1 MSLCLVVVPS
11 VSCSCSSIDVLHVVD
26 VIRGGSGCNSVHTS
40 TPSVTYTLHP
50 FILTHSHSQT
60 HSPTNTLDQILLD
73 RLEEGGVLRPV
84 INEDGLEDVPLSAS
98 EALRAQRSDADGSVK
113 STTAVPSMQGM
124 VLVMVLVMVLR
135 L

>member
-1 MSLCLVVVPS
+1 MHCHCHEFNPTNTDKHLLFTHSLA
-11 VSCSCSSIDVLHVVD
+11 HK
-26 VIRGGSGCNSVHTS
+26 HS
-40 TPSVTYTLHP
+40 TNHQHSFTHS
-50 FILTHSHSQT
+50 LTHSHSQT